1 MRSKDIVVK
10 TMNSLNYAHA
20 LNYYE
25 SGLGWTLGFCS
36 SLWHHV
42 FETTWYNSFIYM
54 LCYEI

>member
-25 SGLGWTLGFCS
+25 GGLGWTLGFCS

-42 FETTWYNSFIYM
+42 FETT
-54 LCYEI
+54 